1 MNRAVGI
8 GNRASDRAQR
18 TLPDANH
25 TDSFA
30 GLPPKS
36 KETKAKLNKWDL
48 INLKNFH
55 TAKKTINKT
64 QRKPT
69 ESENIFTNDMTNKGL
84 MPQMYKQ
91 LI

>member
-8 GNRASDRAQR
+8 GNRASDSAWR

-25 TDSFA
+25 SDSFVD
-30 GLPPKS
+30 LPLKS
-36 KETKAKLNKWDL
+36 KETKAKVNKWDL
-48 INLKNFH
+48 INLRNFH

-69 ESENIFTNDMTNKGL
+69 ESENIFTNDVTNKGL
-84 MPQMYKQ
+84 MPQMYRQ